1 LQRLRGLR
9 RHLSGLGHHQGGS
22 LTMNEKDPLNVIV
35 TGVGGQGNVLV
46 SQFMGRALV
55 RAGYHVTIGETYGAS
70 QRGGAVMSHLRISRQ
85 AQYGPLIPAGQ
96 ADVILGLEPVETLRV
111 LAQYGNPAVIVI
123 TNSRPVYP
131 LSVAIGA
138 ARYPTV
144 DEIMT
149 ALEELSS
156 SAWLINATDIAVE
169 LGAPILANVVMVGA
183 LVGAG
188 LLPVGSEEIE
198 LEFQESLPGDRL
210 ELNLK
215 AFRRGLAEAKARQTT
230 APSA

>member
-1 LQRLRGLR
+1 
-9 RHLSGLGHHQGGS
+9 
-22 LTMNEKDPLNVIV
+22 MKEKDPLNVIV

-70 QRGGAVMSHLRISRQ
+70 QRGGAVMSHLRISLQ

-96 ADVILGLEPVETLRV
+96 ANVILGLEPVETLRV
-111 LAQYGNPAVIVI
+111 LAQYGNPAVTVI

-131 LSVAIGA
+131 LAVAIGA
-138 ARYPTV
+138 AHYPTV

-188 LLPVGSEEIE
+188 LLPLGPEEIE
-198 LEFQESLPGDRL
+198 LEFQESIPGDRL

-215 AFRRGLAEAKARQTT
+215 AFRRGLAEAKARLRRSG
-230 APSA
+230 SASG

>member
-1 LQRLRGLR
+1 
-9 RHLSGLGHHQGGS
+9 
-22 LTMNEKDPLNVIV
+22 MKEKDPLNVIV

-46 SQFMGRALV
+46 SQFMGQALV

-85 AQYGPLIPAGQ
+85 AQYGPLIPSGQ

-111 LAQYGNPAVIVI
+111 LAQYGNPAVTVI

-138 ARYPTV
+138 ARYPTTE
-144 DEIMT
+144 EIMA

-156 SAWLINATDIAVE
+156 RAWLINATDIAVE
-169 LGAPILANVVMVGA
+169 LGAPILANIVMVGA
-183 LVGAG
+183 LAGAG
-188 LLPVGSEEIE
+188 VLPLAPDEMEA
-198 LEFQESLPGDRL
+198 EFQESLSRDRL
-210 ELNLK
+210 ESNLK
-215 AFRRGLAEAKARQTT
+215 AFRRGLAEARSRLPA
-230 APSA
+230 APSS

>member
-1 LQRLRGLR
+1 
-9 RHLSGLGHHQGGS
+9 
-22 LTMNEKDPLNVIV
+22 MKEKDPLNVIV

-96 ADVILGLEPVETLRV
+96 ANVILGLEPVETLRV
-111 LAQYGNPAVIVI
+111 LAQYGNPAVTVI

-131 LSVAIGA
+131 LAVAIGA
-138 ARYPTV
+138 AHYPTV

-149 ALEELSS
+149 VLEELSS

-188 LLPVGSEEIE
+188 LLPLGPEEIE
-198 LEFQESLPGDRL
+198 LEFQESIPGDRL

-215 AFRRGLAEAKARQTT
+215 AFRRGLAEAKARLRRSGL
-230 APSA
+230 ASG

>member
-1 LQRLRGLR
+1 
-9 RHLSGLGHHQGGS
+9 
-22 LTMNEKDPLNVIV
+22 MNEKDPLNVIV

-46 SQFMGRALV
+46 TQFMGRALV

-85 AQYGPLIPAGQ
+85 AQYGPLMPSGQ

-111 LAQYGNPAVIVI
+111 LGQYGNPAVTVI

-131 LSVAIGA
+131 LAVAIGA

-144 DEIMT
+144 EEIMSV
-149 ALEELSS
+149 LEELSA

-169 LGAPILANVVMVGA
+169 LGAPILANIVMVGA

-188 LLPVGSEEIE
+188 VLPLRPEEVE
-198 LEFQESLPGDRL
+198 QEFQESLSDDRL
-210 ELNLK
+210 EMNLR
-215 AFRRGLAEAKARQTT
+215 AFRRGLAEAKTRLPAT
-230 APSA
+230 PSP

>member
-1 LQRLRGLR
+1 
-9 RHLSGLGHHQGGS
+9 
-22 LTMNEKDPLNVIV
+22 MKEKDPLNVIV

-46 SQFMGRALV
+46 SQFIGRALV
-55 RAGYHVTIGETYGAS
+55 RAGYRVTIGETYGAS

-85 AQYGPLIPAGQ
+85 AQYGPLIPSGQ

-111 LAQYGNPAVIVI
+111 LAQYGNPAVTVI

-144 DEIMT
+144 EEIMT
-149 ALEELSS
+149 VLEELSA
-156 SAWLINATDIAVE
+156 SAWLINATDVAVE
-169 LGAPILANVVMVGA
+169 MGAPILANIVMVGA

-188 LLPVGSEEIE
+188 LLPLGPEEVE
-198 LEFQESLPGDRL
+198 LEFQESLSGDRL

-215 AFRRGLAEAKARQTT
+215 AFKRGLAEAKARLRR
-230 APSA
+230 SGSVSG

>member
-1 LQRLRGLR
+1 
-9 RHLSGLGHHQGGS
+9 
-22 LTMNEKDPLNVIV
+22 MKEKDPLNVIV

-96 ADVILGLEPVETLRV
+96 ANVILGLEPVETLRV
-111 LAQYGNPAVIVI
+111 LAQYGNPAVTVI

-131 LSVAIGA
+131 LAVAIGA

-149 ALEELSS
+149 VLEELSS

-188 LLPVGSEEIE
+188 LLPLGPEEIE
-198 LEFQESLPGDRL
+198 LEFQESIPGDRL

-215 AFRRGLAEAKARQTT
+215 AFRRGLAEAKARLRRSG
-230 APSA
+230 SASG

>member
-1 LQRLRGLR
+1 
-9 RHLSGLGHHQGGS
+9 
-22 LTMNEKDPLNVIV
+22 MKEKDPLNVIV

-85 AQYGPLIPAGQ
+85 AQYGHLIPFGQ
-96 ADVILGLEPVETLRV
+96 ANVILGLEPVEALRV
-111 LAQYGNPAVIVI
+111 LAQYGNPAVTVI

-131 LSVAIGA
+131 LAVAIGA

-144 DEIMT
+144 EEIMT

-156 SAWLINATDIAVE
+156 RAWLINATDIAVE
-169 LGAPILANVVMVGA
+169 LGAPILANIVMVGA
-183 LVGAG
+183 LIGAG
-188 LLPVGSEEIE
+188 VLPLGPEEFE

-210 ELNLK
+210 EQNLK
-215 AFRRGLAEAKARQTT
+215 AFRRGLAEAKARLPAT
-230 APSA
+230 PSA

>member
-1 LQRLRGLR
+1 
-9 RHLSGLGHHQGGS
+9 
-22 LTMNEKDPLNVIV
+22 MNENDPLNVIV

-70 QRGGAVMSHLRISRQ
+70 QRGGAVMSHIRISRQ
-85 AQYGPLIPAGQ
+85 AQYGPLIPSGQ
-96 ADVILGLEPVETLRV
+96 ANVILGLEPVETLRV
-111 LAQYGNPAVIVI
+111 LAQYGNPGVTVI

-131 LSVAIGA
+131 LAVAIGA

-144 DEIMT
+144 EEIMS
-149 ALEELSS
+149 ALEALSA

-169 LGAPILANVVMVGA
+169 LGAPILANIIMVGA

-188 LLPVGSEEIE
+188 VLPLRPEEVE
-198 LEFQESLPGDRL
+198 QEFQESLSDDRL

-215 AFRRGLAEAKARQTT
+215 AFRRGLAEAKTRLPAT
-230 APSA
+230 PSA

>member
-1 LQRLRGLR
+1 
-9 RHLSGLGHHQGGS
+9 
-22 LTMNEKDPLNVIV
+22 MNEKDPLNVIV

-85 AQYGPLIPAGQ
+85 AQYGPLIPSGQ
-96 ADVILGLEPVETLRV
+96 ANVILGLEPVETLRV
-111 LAQYGNPAVIVI
+111 LAQYGNPGVTVI

-131 LSVAIGA
+131 LAVAIGA

-144 DEIMT
+144 EEIMS
-149 ALEELSS
+149 ALEELSA

-169 LGAPILANVVMVGA
+169 LGAPILANIIMVGV

-188 LLPVGSEEIE
+188 VLPLRPEEVE
-198 LEFQESLPGDRL
+198 QEFQESLSDDRL

-215 AFRRGLAEAKARQTT
+215 AFRRGLAEAKTRLAT
-230 APSA
+230 PSA